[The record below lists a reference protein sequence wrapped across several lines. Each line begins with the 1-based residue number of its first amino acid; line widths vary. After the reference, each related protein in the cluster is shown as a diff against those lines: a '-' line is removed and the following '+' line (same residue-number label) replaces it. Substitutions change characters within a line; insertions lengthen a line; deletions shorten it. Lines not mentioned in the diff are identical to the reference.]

1 SAWRR
6 TLEAYVKTSTR
17 LATGSYFGNTVA
29 LSTDGST
36 LAVAAVQD
44 RSLAKGVGGDES
56 DASGEQVGAVH
67 MFSASNGGWSR
78 QAYVK
83 APDAHSRDIVGVAV
97 AVSADGDTLAIGARA
112 MDGSGKFANP
122 AQGLVHLY
130 RRAAGAWSYE
140 ATVQASNAVPQDD
153 FGSTV
158 SLSADGNT
166 LAVGAADESD
176 GAKVSDNACYGY
188 QDK

>member
-83 APDAHSRDIVGVAV
+83 APDAHSRDIVGVAI
-97 AVSADGDTLAIGARA
+97 TI
-112 MDGSGKFANP
+112 
-122 AQGLVHLY
+122 
-130 RRAAGAWSYE
+130 
-140 ATVQASNAVPQDD
+140 
-153 FGSTV
+153 STNN
-158 SLSADGNT
+158 NT
-166 LAVGAADESD
+166 LTISTRAINGS
-176 GAKVSDNACYGY
+176 
-188 QDK
+188 